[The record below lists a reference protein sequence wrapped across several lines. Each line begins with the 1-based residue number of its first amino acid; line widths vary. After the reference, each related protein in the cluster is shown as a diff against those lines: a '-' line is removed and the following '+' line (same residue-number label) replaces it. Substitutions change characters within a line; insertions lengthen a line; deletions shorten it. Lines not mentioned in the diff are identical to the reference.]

1 MACIRSRPVAPWPLP
16 NAKRMLT
23 LKRASKS
30 RPDGEWSDD
39 DFDVFDGEQQIGRI
53 MLHPQ
58 APEDE
63 GGKLS
68 AISRA
73 LGALPYAGCKRWRIS
88 RRGGAFKSMSTIT
101 HHSNGP

>member
-1 MACIRSRPVAPWPLP
+1 
-16 NAKRMLT
+16 
-23 LKRASKS
+23 
-30 RPDGEWSDD
+30 
-39 DFDVFDGEQQIGRI
+39 VFDGERHVGRI

-73 LGALPYAGCKRWRIS
+73 LGALPYAGCKRWRD
-88 RRGGAFKSMSTIT
+88 FKAR
-101 HHSNGP
+101 